1 MRKRIPYKGGDGAGK
16 LQIELF
22 EKTGEHT
29 LVQPTFAYAYP
40 AEVSPLSRRN
50 DRDPFITDRWEFFI
64 GGRELANGFS
74 ELNDSEDQ
82 AQRFR
87 DQVERKAGG
96 DEEAMYLRRRL
107 CARARVRHASDR
119 RVGARRRPRR
129 DAVRERAVDPRRALV
144 PAHAAGA
151 VEGPRGPSRAMALP
165 AAIRRDAPIGVFD
178 SGVGG
183 LTVLRALSQ
192 ALPSQNFIYLGDTAR
207 LPYGTKSPDTVS
219 RYSLQCA
226 QALLR
231 RGIGAL
237 VVACNTAS
245 ASALGALSARYPD
258 LPIIGVIEPGAQAA
272 IEASQSQHIA
282 VIATEGTI
290 NGGAYQ
296 TEIRRRNPAVRVL
309 ARACSMFVALAEE
322 GWTSG
327 PVAEAVAHRYLDP
340 VFAAD
345 DAPDTLVLGMH
356 PLPHSYRGHPRGDT
370 ARCADRGFGGDDR
383 ADPGGANGAG
393 AGASGCA
400 GRSGPDHLARD
411 GRRGALCARRRQILR
426 TSIERRGG
434 RGHRPVKTAGAQC
447 MYGRLSTSCA
457 SGLRPCAFNASAS
470 TRPACA

>member
-1 MRKRIPYKGGDGAGK
+1 
-16 LQIELF
+16 
-22 EKTGEHT
+22 
-29 LVQPTFAYAYP
+29 
-40 AEVSPLSRRN
+40 
-50 DRDPFITDRWEFFI
+50 
-64 GGRELANGFS
+64 
-74 ELNDSEDQ
+74 
-82 AQRFR
+82 
-87 DQVERKAGG
+87 
-96 DEEAMYLRRRL
+96 
-107 CARARVRHASDR
+107 
-119 RVGARRRPRR
+119 
-129 DAVRERAVDPRRALV
+129 
-144 PAHAAGA
+144 
-151 VEGPRGPSRAMALP
+151 MALP

-183 LTVLRALSQ
+183 LTVLRALSH
-192 ALPSQNFIYLGDTAR
+192 ALPSQDFIYLGDTAR

-258 LPIIGVIEPGAQAA
+258 LPIIGVIEPGARAA

-340 VFAAD
+340 VFASD
-345 DAPDTLVLGMH
+345 DAPDTLVLGCTH
-356 PLPHSYRGHPRGDT
+356 FPILT
-370 ARCADRGFGGDDR
+370 AAIRAVIPPDVRIVDSAATTAQTLMARMAPALQGAPPGPGRITWLATDDAER
-383 ADPGGANGAG
+383 F
-393 AGASGCA
+393 
-400 GRSGPDHLARD
+400 ARV
-411 GRRGALCARRRQILR
+411 
-426 TSIERRGG
+426 GG
-434 RGHRPVKTAGAQC
+434 RFFGQA
-447 MYGRLSTSCA
+447 LSA
-457 SGLRPCAFNASAS
+457 AAVEVIDL
-470 TRPACA
+470 

>member
-1 MRKRIPYKGGDGAGK
+1 
-16 LQIELF
+16 
-22 EKTGEHT
+22 
-29 LVQPTFAYAYP
+29 
-40 AEVSPLSRRN
+40 
-50 DRDPFITDRWEFFI
+50 
-64 GGRELANGFS
+64 
-74 ELNDSEDQ
+74 
-82 AQRFR
+82 
-87 DQVERKAGG
+87 
-96 DEEAMYLRRRL
+96 
-107 CARARVRHASDR
+107 
-119 RVGARRRPRR
+119 
-129 DAVRERAVDPRRALV
+129 
-144 PAHAAGA
+144 
-151 VEGPRGPSRAMALP
+151 MALP

-192 ALPSQNFIYLGDTAR
+192 ALPSQDFIYLGDTAR

-340 VFAAD
+340 VFASD
-345 DAPDTLVLGMH
+345 DAPDTLVLGCTH
-356 PLPHSYRGHPRGDT
+356 FPILT
-370 ARCADRGFGGDDR
+370 AAIRAVIPPDVRIVDSAATTAQTLVARMAPEPGLQGAPPGPGRITWLATDDAER
-383 ADPGGANGAG
+383 F
-393 AGASGCA
+393 
-400 GRSGPDHLARD
+400 ARV
-411 GRRGALCARRRQILR
+411 
-426 TSIERRGG
+426 GG
-434 RGHRPVKTAGAQC
+434 RFFGQA
-447 MYGRLSTSCA
+447 LSA
-457 SGLRPCAFNASAS
+457 EAVEVIDL
-470 TRPACA
+470 

>member
-1 MRKRIPYKGGDGAGK
+1 
-16 LQIELF
+16 
-22 EKTGEHT
+22 
-29 LVQPTFAYAYP
+29 
-40 AEVSPLSRRN
+40 
-50 DRDPFITDRWEFFI
+50 
-64 GGRELANGFS
+64 
-74 ELNDSEDQ
+74 
-82 AQRFR
+82 
-87 DQVERKAGG
+87 
-96 DEEAMYLRRRL
+96 
-107 CARARVRHASDR
+107 
-119 RVGARRRPRR
+119 
-129 DAVRERAVDPRRALV
+129 
-144 PAHAAGA
+144 
-151 VEGPRGPSRAMALP
+151 MALP

-192 ALPSQNFIYLGDTAR
+192 ALPSQDFIYLGDTAR

-272 IEASQSQHIA
+272 IEASRSQHIA

-340 VFAAD
+340 VFASD
-345 DAPDTLVLGMH
+345 DAPDTLVLGCTH
-356 PLPHSYRGHPRGDT
+356 FPILTAAIRAVIPPDVRIVDSAATT
-370 ARCADRGFGGDDR
+370 ARTLVARMAPGLQGAPPGPRRIAWLATDDAER
-383 ADPGGANGAG
+383 F
-393 AGASGCA
+393 
-400 GRSGPDHLARD
+400 ARV
-411 GRRGALCARRRQILR
+411 
-426 TSIERRGG
+426 GG
-434 RGHRPVKTAGAQC
+434 RFFGQA
-447 MYGRLSTSCA
+447 LSA
-457 SGLRPCAFNASAS
+457 EAVEVIDL
-470 TRPACA
+470 

>member
-1 MRKRIPYKGGDGAGK
+1 M
-16 LQIELF
+16 
-22 EKTGEHT
+22 T
-29 LVQPTFAYAYP
+29 
-40 AEVSPLSRRN
+40 
-50 DRDPFITDRWEFFI
+50 
-64 GGRELANGFS
+64 
-74 ELNDSEDQ
+74 
-82 AQRFR
+82 
-87 DQVERKAGG
+87 
-96 DEEAMYLRRRL
+96 
-107 CARARVRHASDR
+107 
-119 RVGARRRPRR
+119 
-129 DAVRERAVDPRRALV
+129 
-144 PAHAAGA
+144 
-151 VEGPRGPSRAMALP
+151 LP
-165 AAIRRDAPIGVFD
+165 AAIRRDASIGVFD

-183 LTVLRALSQ
+183 LTVLRALSE
-192 ALPSQNFIYLGDTAR
+192 ALPSQDFIYLGDTAR

-296 TEIRRRNPAVRVL
+296 SEIRRRNPAARVL

-345 DAPDTLVLGMH
+345 DAPDTLVLGCTH
-356 PLPHSYRGHPRGDT
+356 FPILT
-370 ARCADRGFGGDDR
+370 AAIREVIPPPVRIVDSAATTAQTLVARMAPEPGRQRAPGRITWLATDDAER
-383 ADPGGANGAG
+383 F
-393 AGASGCA
+393 
-400 GRSGPDHLARD
+400 ARV
-411 GRRGALCARRRQILR
+411 
-426 TSIERRGG
+426 GG
-434 RGHRPVKTAGAQC
+434 RFFGQA
-447 MYGRLSTSCA
+447 LSA
-457 SGLRPCAFNASAS
+457 AAVEVIDL
-470 TRPACA
+470 